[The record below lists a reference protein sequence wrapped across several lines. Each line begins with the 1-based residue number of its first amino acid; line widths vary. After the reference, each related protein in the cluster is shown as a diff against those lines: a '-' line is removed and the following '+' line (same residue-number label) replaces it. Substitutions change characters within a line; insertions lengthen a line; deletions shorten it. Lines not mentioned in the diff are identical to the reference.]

1 MRRID
6 AILITFGL
14 FATGGLLFWIFRAS
28 GINEIDAG
36 VWSQAVF
43 LLLILGWL
51 LTYAVRAVTQNMT
64 YNRQLAEY
72 KTAVLK
78 KQWESLSEEE
88 QAKIL
93 AELDQEP

>member
-1 MRRID
+1 
-6 AILITFGL
+6 
-14 FATGGLLFWIFRAS
+14 
-28 GINEIDAG
+28 
-36 VWSQAVF
+36 
-43 LLLILGWL
+43 
-51 LTYAVRAVTQNMT
+51 MT